1 MVLCVWRGASVCFS
15 QTEHIC
21 FRLSPSPRALSVS
34 YRRLQQVQTSPTSMF
49 SFVGGLRRASELSA
63 AAPIL
68 VVYAVTA
75 LQAVCKEHSV
85 PTYSIHNHSTSL
97 QTLITHSHT
106 AHSTRYQVQRPQPQ
120 RAANEPPPWLHGCGS
135 TIYRGRLIGFTAR
148 MLDDKD
154 RLRGTRTVNLERYFT
169 LMLAGLGT
177 PSSPE

>member
-85 PTYSIHNHSTSL
+85 PTYSI
-97 QTLITHSHT
+97 
-106 AHSTRYQVQRPQPQ
+106 
-120 RAANEPPPWLHGCGS
+120 
-135 TIYRGRLIGFTAR
+135 
-148 MLDDKD
+148 
-154 RLRGTRTVNLERYFT
+154 
-169 LMLAGLGT
+169 
-177 PSSPE
+177 